1 MKLNPVRYIWLRIWG
16 DRSVIAAVI
25 RFPTAPRQVWC
36 SPPLT
41 EARCETLAA
50 FFFFLQFCIL
60 FSWAA
65 PISTCL
71 LFCYST
77 SPIIRDIFYILL
89 HLIFFSFFFYPLCT
103 KRRSVG
109 GGEGAEIRRKTED
122 KGCTLSSFC
131 FRVSKARSPAWL
143 PCELLCEGARRR
155 SPRPVKH
162 CSLFFLSPPHCGQS
176 WGKIFSRRGKGSSV
190 LWSRVCV
197 CTTVHT
203 LLWEEPPPT
212 CAAFQH
218 LFINFTPL

>member
-36 SPPLT
+36 SPRWQKPDAKLWH
-41 EARCETLAA
+41 R
-50 FFFFLQFCIL
+50 FFFCCIFAFCL
-60 FSWAA
+60 VELLPSRLVFSFVI
-65 PISTCL
+65 PPHLSSEIS
-71 LFCYST
+71 FISF
-77 SPIIRDIFYILL
+77 SIFF
-89 HLIFFSFFFYPLCT
+89 FFSFFLILSA
-103 KRRSVG
+103 RSVG
-109 GGEGAEIRRKTED
+109 VSEEAREQRSGERQRTRA
-122 KGCTLSSFC
+122 
-131 FRVSKARSPAWL
+131 A
-143 PCELLCEGARRR
+143 LCHPFVFASQRPARRLDYHVRAALWR
-155 SPRPVKH
+155 SAA
-162 CSLFFLSPPHCGQS
+162 SLSAACQTLFPFFSFPPHCGQS

>member
-1 MKLNPVRYIWLRIWG
+1 MKLNPMRYIWLRIWG

-36 SPPLT
+36 SPRWQKPDAKLWHRFFFCCIFAFCLV
-41 EARCETLAA
+41 ELLPSRLVFSFVIPPHLSSEISFISFSI
-50 FFFFLQFCIL
+50 FFFFF
-60 FSWAA
+60 
-65 PISTCL
+65 
-71 LFCYST
+71 
-77 SPIIRDIFYILL
+77 
-89 HLIFFSFFFYPLCT
+89 FFFYPLCT

-162 CSLFFLSPPHCGQS
+162 CSLFFLSPPLWPVMRKDIQQKRKRFQCTLEPCLCLYNCAYFALRGAPADV
-176 WGKIFSRRGKGSSV
+176 RRISTS
-190 LWSRVCV
+190 L
-197 CTTVHT
+197 H
-203 LLWEEPPPT
+203 
-212 CAAFQH
+212 
-218 LFINFTPL
+218 

>member
-1 MKLNPVRYIWLRIWG
+1 MKLNPMRYIWLRIWG

-50 FFFFLQFCIL
+50 FFFFLHFCIL

-89 HLIFFSFFFYPLCT
+89 HLLFFFFFFDPLCT

-143 PCELLCEGARRR
+143 PCESCF
-155 SPRPVKH
+155 VKERGVALRGL
-162 CSLFFLSPPHCGQS
+162 SNTVPFF
-176 WGKIFSRRGKGSSV
+176 FF
-190 LWSRVCV
+190 
-197 CTTVHT
+197 
-203 LLWEEPPPT
+203 PPPLWPVMRKDIQQKRKRFQCT
-212 CAAFQH
+212 LEPCLCLYNCAYFALRGAPADVRRISTSLH
-218 LFINFTPL
+218 

>member
-1 MKLNPVRYIWLRIWG
+1 MRNSGIV
-16 DRSVIAAVI
+16 
-25 RFPTAPRQVWC
+25 
-36 SPPLT
+36 
-41 EARCETLAA
+41 
-50 FFFFLQFCIL
+50 FFFLHFCIL

-89 HLIFFSFFFYPLCT
+89 HLIFFFFFFYPLCT

-162 CSLFFLSPPHCGQS
+162 CSLFFLSPPIVASHEERYSAEEEKVPVYSGAVFVFVQLCILCFERS
-176 WGKIFSRRGKGSSV
+176 PRRRAPHFNISSLILRLCNSR
-190 LWSRVCV
+190 
-197 CTTVHT
+197 
-203 LLWEEPPPT
+203 
-212 CAAFQH
+212 
-218 LFINFTPL
+218 

>member
-36 SPPLT
+36 SPRWQKPDAKLWHRFFFCCIFAFCLV
-41 EARCETLAA
+41 ELLPSRLVFSFVIPPHLSSEISFISFSI
-50 FFFFLQFCIL
+50 FFFFF
-60 FSWAA
+60 
-65 PISTCL
+65 
-71 LFCYST
+71 
-77 SPIIRDIFYILL
+77 
-89 HLIFFSFFFYPLCT
+89 FFFYPLCT

-162 CSLFFLSPPHCGQS
+162 CSLFFLSPPLWPVMRKDIQQKRKRFQCTLEPCLCLYNCAYFALRGAPADV
-176 WGKIFSRRGKGSSV
+176 RRISTS
-190 LWSRVCV
+190 L
-197 CTTVHT
+197 H
-203 LLWEEPPPT
+203 
-212 CAAFQH
+212 
-218 LFINFTPL
+218 

>member
-1 MKLNPVRYIWLRIWG
+1 MFPPA
-16 DRSVIAAVI
+16 DRSPMRNSSSV
-25 RFPTAPRQVWC
+25 
-36 SPPLT
+36 
-41 EARCETLAA
+41 
-50 FFFFLQFCIL
+50 FFFFCIFAFCL
-60 FSWAA
+60 VELLPSRLVFSFVI
-65 PISTCL
+65 PPHLSSEIS
-71 LFCYST
+71 FISF
-77 SPIIRDIFYILL
+77 S
-89 HLIFFSFFFYPLCT
+89 IFFFFFFFFYPLCT

-162 CSLFFLSPPHCGQS
+162 CSLFFLSPHCGQS

>member
-1 MKLNPVRYIWLRIWG
+1 M
-16 DRSVIAAVI
+16 
-25 RFPTAPRQVWC
+25 F
-36 SPPLT
+36 PPLT

-50 FFFFLQFCIL
+50 FFFFCSFAFCLVELLPSRLVFSFVIPPHLSSEISFISFSIL
-60 FSWAA
+60 F
-65 PISTCL
+65 
-71 LFCYST
+71 
-77 SPIIRDIFYILL
+77 
-89 HLIFFSFFFYPLCT
+89 FFFFFFYPLCT